1 MIINILMAS
10 YCMFITV
17 QNISA
22 RLTPNPAEPPVNS
35 TVRDAK
41 AVMVSLPPIR
51 HQIETHM
58 DNVSSKLEQIRSMVV
73 SLPFALH
80 LVNNGSVTLVPS
92 TRTIENP
99 LTNEISFD
107 IKTNVSEGLL
117 LYMVGRPQNQ
127 TSGRSDWLVSVE

>member
-1 MIINILMAS
+1 
-10 YCMFITV
+10 MFITV

-22 RLTPNPAEPPVNS
+22 RLTPDPAEPPVNA
-35 TVRDAK
+35 TVRDAQ

-51 HQIETHM
+51 RQLETHM
-58 DNVSSKLEQIRSMVV
+58 DNVSSKLEQIRSIVV

-92 TRTIENP
+92 KRTIENP

-107 IKTNVSEGLL
+107 IKTNVSEGLVM
-117 LYMVGRPQNQ
+117 YMVGQPRNQ
-127 TSGRSDWLVSVE
+127 TSGRSDWLVSID

>member
-1 MIINILMAS
+1 MVQ
-10 YCMFITV
+10 YCIFITV

-22 RLTPNPAEPPVNS
+22 RLAPNPTEPPVNA

-41 AVMVSLPPIR
+41 AVMLSLPQIR
-51 HQIETHM
+51 HQIETRM
-58 DNVSSKLEQIRSMVV
+58 DNVSSKLEQIKSMVV

-92 TRTIENP
+92 RRTIENP

-107 IKTNVSEGLL
+107 IKTNVNEGLVM
-117 LYMVGRPQNQ
+117 YMIGERQ
-127 TSGRSDWLVSVE
+127 TSGRSDWLVSVQ

>member
-1 MIINILMAS
+1 MLTNRVMVQ
-10 YCMFITV
+10 YCIFITV

-22 RLTPNPAEPPVNS
+22 RLTPNPTEPPVNA
-35 TVRDAK
+35 TVRDVK
-41 AVMVSLPPIR
+41 AVMLSLPQIR

-58 DNVSSKLEQIRSMVV
+58 DNVSSKLEQIKSMVV

-107 IKTNVSEGLL
+107 IKTNVNEGLVM
-117 LYMVGRPQNQ
+117 YMIGEPQ
-127 TSGRSDWLVSVE
+127 TSGRSNWLVSVE